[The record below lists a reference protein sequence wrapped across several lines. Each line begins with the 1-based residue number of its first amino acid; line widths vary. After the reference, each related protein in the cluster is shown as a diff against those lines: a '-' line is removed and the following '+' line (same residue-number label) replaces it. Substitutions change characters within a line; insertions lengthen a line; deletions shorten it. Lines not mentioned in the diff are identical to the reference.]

1 MLLKEGHIYHVYNR
15 GNNRQPIFFKEENYL
30 YFLRQ
35 FRLYL
40 LPHCDVLAY
49 CLMPNH
55 FHFMIY
61 ANHNSVIATGD
72 HSIKRNAFSEGLRK
86 LLSYYTQA
94 INKQEKRTGSLF
106 TQNTRF
112 RCLTDTIHKEIYSS
126 TCFHYIHQNPMK
138 AQLVNY
144 MEDWTFSSFR
154 DYAGLRK
161 GTLCNQE
168 LSQQVLPINFDNFYQ
183 ESYQVIKEDLV
194 KQIL

>member
-1 MLLKEGHIYHVYNR
+1 MLLQEGHIYHVYNR
-15 GNNRQPIFFKEENYL
+15 GNNRQPIFFQEENYL

-55 FHFMIY
+55 FHFMVY
-61 ANHNSVIATGD
+61 ANHNSVIITGD
-72 HSIKRNAFSEGLRK
+72 HSIRRNAFSEGLRK

-112 RCLTDTIHKEIYSS
+112 KCLTDTVHKDLYST

-138 AQLVNY
+138 AQLVSRL
-144 MEDWTFSSFR
+144 EDWSFSSFR
-154 DYAGLRK
+154 DYANLRK

-168 LSQQVLPINFDNFYQ
+168 LSQQILAINIDNFYQ
-183 ESYQVIKEDLV
+183 ESYQVLKEELI